1 MIFVNSLNYC
11 TFAVEKSCLTSKFM
25 YNTEVR
31 TVAKS
36 LPLLRRGTHK

>member
-1 MIFVNSLNYC
+1 MIFVNSLNCC
-11 TFAVEKSCLTSKFM
+11 TFAVEKSCLTSKLM